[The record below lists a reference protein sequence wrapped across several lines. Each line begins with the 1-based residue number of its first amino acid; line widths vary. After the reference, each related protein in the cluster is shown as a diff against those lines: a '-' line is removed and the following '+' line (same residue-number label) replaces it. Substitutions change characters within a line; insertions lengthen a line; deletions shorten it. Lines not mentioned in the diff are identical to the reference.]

1 MRIVNLEQGTKEWL
15 EWRRQGITATESSV
29 ILGLSPYKTVWRLWL
44 EKLQKA
50 LPPDLSNNPLVRYGK
65 ETEAIA
71 RSLFE
76 FEFGEVLFP
85 TCAEYDENPVFRA
98 SFDWLT
104 SDGSP
109 FEFKCP
115 GSWRRQGITA
125 TESSVI
131 LGLSPYKTVWRLWLE
146 KLQKAL
152 PPDLSNNPLV
162 RYGKETE
169 AIARSLF
176 EFEFG
181 EVLFPTCAEY
191 DENPV
196 FRASFDGLT
205 SEGSPVEFKCPG
217 SSVLEEVKNLGLES
231 EAAKHYSVQVQH
243 QLLVS
248 GSPKGWLVFFD
259 GGTQKLL
266 TFEIVRNDA
275 LIQDIV
281 LRGEDFW
288 NLNIKKG
295 KEPAKD
301 PVRDIYIPKKDED
314 VSKWC
319 RLASDFNFANNR
331 VLELQTEIDDL
342 NKIRDK
348 CKEEL
353 SEMMGDYRLAD
364 FAGVALTK
372 RLTKGK
378 VDYKSFLKSKNLSEK
393 ELDSFRGNQTES
405 WLIRST
411 GDYLPKDFIDEELEA
426 EIRSVKVSEPMWY

>member
-15 EWRRQGITATESSV
+15 EWRRQGLTATESSV

-85 TCAEYDENPVFRA
+85 TCAEYDENP
-98 SFDWLT
+98 
-104 SDGSP
+104 
-109 FEFKCP
+109 
-115 GSWRRQGITA
+115 I
-125 TESSVI
+125 
-131 LGLSPYKTVWRLWLE
+131 
-146 KLQKAL
+146 
-152 PPDLSNNPLV
+152 
-162 RYGKETE
+162 
-169 AIARSLF
+169 
-176 EFEFG
+176 
-181 EVLFPTCAEY
+181 
-191 DENPV
+191 

-205 SEGSPVEFKCPG
+205 SDGSPVEFKCPG
-217 SSVLEEVKNLGLES
+217 SSVLEEVKNLGFES

-281 LRGEDFW
+281 LRGEEFW

-319 RLASDFNFANNR
+319 RLASDFNYANNR

-353 SEMMGDYRLAD
+353 SGMMGDYRLAD

-393 ELDSFRGNQTES
+393 ELDAFRGNQTES

-426 EIRSVKVSEPMWY
+426 EIQSVKVSEPMWY